1 MKKMVMVTTL
11 LVVGA
16 LAAGC
21 AERTAVEQKQDATT
35 AAQLDKAKVETREAA
50 QAIQNYSYAQ
60 KVNFIDEMKK
70 QLVTIQEELDLLS
83 AKVDRSNSAAKADAK
98 AKLDAVRGEWVL
110 AKKQLDEAESA
121 NESTWDDVKNGFK
134 KSYDALKNSF
144 DNARQWLSDKI
155 EP

>member
-1 MKKMVMVTTL
+1 MKKMVLVTTL

-21 AERTAVEQKQDATT
+21 TERTAVEQKQDATT
-35 AAQLDKAKVETREAA
+35 A
-50 QAIQNYSYAQ
+50 IQNFSYAQ
-60 KVNFIDEMKK
+60 KAGFVDEMKK
-70 QLVTIQEELDLLS
+70 QLVAIQEELDVLS

-98 AKLDAVRGEWVL
+98 AKLDAVREEWVL
-110 AKKQLDEAESA
+110 AKKQLDAAESA

-134 KSYDALKNSF
+134 RSYDELKASF
-144 DNARQWLSDKI
+144 NNVRQWLSDKI